1 MINPRHVKSTS
12 TAIKISTDHDNKIP
26 GYLPYRYGNNG
37 FYHLHYNNIH
47 TITIEND
54 IYIY

>member
-54 IYIY
+54 IYI